1 MKYKDNI
8 TGVLVLNK
16 PKNITSRDAVN
27 RVQKLLNTKAGHTG
41 TLDPLARGVL
51 VITLGKATKIS
62 EIITAET
69 KEYIAE
75 AIFGIETDTL
85 DSEGKI
91 LREDSVSLKK
101 EDILNV
107 VNSFKKTYNQ
117 EVPKYSAVKINGK
130 KLYEYAREG
139 ILVELPKRD
148 VTIYNLKL
156 LNFGKNKIK
165 FYVKVSKGTYI
176 RSLIRDIS
184 YKLGT
189 IGIMTSLVRTAQG
202 KFKLEDSYTLEDI
215 ENNNYKILSVKEALD
230 IKVEEVDDKLKHKI
244 LNGVSLNGN
253 EDTLFIDKEKKELA
267 IYRKKDNKLK
277 MWKMLY
283 KNN

>member
-27 RVQKLLNTKAGHTG
+27 KIQKLLNTKAGHTG

>member
-27 RVQKLLNTKAGHTG
+27 KIQKLLNTKAGHTG

-117 EVPKYSAVKINGK
+117 EVPKYSEVKINGK